1 MNRKVLLLL
10 VGVTALAL
18 AACEQTPQGHTKPI
32 VNGERVGGPQQGS
45 TDR

>member
-1 MNRKVLLLL
+1 MSRKVWLLL
-10 VGVTALAL
+10 GVVAALAL
-18 AACEQTPQGHTKPI
+18 AACEQTPPGHTKQI